1 MPIFNIDGEELYLK
15 EPLVAKKQNITYEAI
30 PLTQA
35 IKHTNLK
42 ISSIALGKI
51 FIEKNVYQERS
62 RPSTKY
68 KGKFKTY
75 KVISDEYLAYGV
87 NVFSSKGQTI
97 PRFFKEV
104 FGELCLGLGIDE
116 ILQEMGDK
124 K

>member
-15 EPLVAKKQNITYEAI
+15 EIPVPKKQTITYEAI

-35 IKHTNLK
+35 IKHANLK

-51 FIEKNVYQERS
+51 FMKKNVYQEKI

-75 KVISDEYLAYGV
+75 KVISDEYLTYGV
-87 NVFSSKGQTI
+87 NVLSSKGQTV
-97 PRFFKEV
+97 PKFFKEV
-104 FGELCLGLGIDE
+104 FGELCLGLGVDE
-116 ILQEMGDK
+116 ILQEVGDGK
-124 K
+124 